1 MITEYQFQRATLEQ
15 LTDCV
20 KWTLNLLQ
28 MRDWQVDVYDVA
40 NIQTDYGN
48 SELDTNTLSAKVWV
62 NVAGCKEDNKN
73 PIATAIHEVLHIFLT
88 YRTSNEN
95 LNDELTVL
103 TLEPIVYRDYCRAN
117 KRRIAKEIT

>member
-28 MRDWQVDVYDVA
+28 MRDWQVVVYDIGS
-40 NIQTDYGN
+40 NPGDYGN
-48 SELDTNTLSAKVWV
+48 AVWDTNTFNGKIWV
-62 NVAGCKEDNKN
+62 DVAGCKVDGKN
-73 PIATAIHEVLHIFLT
+73 PFTVAIHEVLHLLMI
-88 YRTSNEN
+88 YRTGKEDID
-95 LNDELTVL
+95 DETVAL